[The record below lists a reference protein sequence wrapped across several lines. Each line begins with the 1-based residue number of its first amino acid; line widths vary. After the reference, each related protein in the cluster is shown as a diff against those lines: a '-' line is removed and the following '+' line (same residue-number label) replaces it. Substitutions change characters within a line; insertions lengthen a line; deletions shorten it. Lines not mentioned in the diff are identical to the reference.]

1 MSVAWPRHAALAG
14 ALHAIALL
22 LAACSGSKPSAD
34 EVIDRM
40 LAAMDAEGTRST
52 VQSLS
57 TTAEGS
63 GPTGLFVTTVTSIP
77 PDSLYFRQI
86 SGTGT
91 TEIWST
97 PDRTWGGRAGE
108 EYEPLGREVRDFVRQ
123 HEFHLM
129 LLDVRSRFS
138 GFELQGE
145 DTVGGEECLRVSMT
159 AQAGGDASLCVGTR
173 DWLPIEL
180 RLDPPAADGP
190 IRIRFDDWKAVDGLR
205 VFHSFELVEDAQDV
219 YSWNYVDI
227 SFNRFATE
235 LRVPPPTLPRVREDD
250 GQGS

>member
-1 MSVAWPRHAALAG
+1 MARPPRRGPIASGLLAAAFV
-14 ALHAIALL
+14 
-22 LAACSGSKPSAD
+22 LAACSGSNPSAD

-77 PDSLYFRQI
+77 PDSLYFRQV

-97 PDRTWGGRAGE
+97 PDNTWGGRAGE
-108 EYEPLGREVRDFVRQ
+108 AYEPLGREVREFVRQ

-129 LLDVRSRFS
+129 LLDVRERFS
-138 GFELQGE
+138 NFEVRGE
-145 DTVGGEECLRVSMT
+145 DTIGGDECRRVSMT
-159 AQAGGDASLCVGTR
+159 SEAGGDASLCVGTR
-173 DWLPIEL
+173 DWLPLEL
-180 RLDPPAADGP
+180 RLDPPSAEGP
-190 IRIRFDDWKAVDGLR
+190 LRIRFDDWEEVNGLR

-219 YSWNYVDI
+219 YTYDYVDI
-227 SFNRFATE
+227 SVNRFATE
-235 LRVPPPTLPRVREDD
+235 IRVPPPTLPRVRD
-250 GQGS
+250 GDG